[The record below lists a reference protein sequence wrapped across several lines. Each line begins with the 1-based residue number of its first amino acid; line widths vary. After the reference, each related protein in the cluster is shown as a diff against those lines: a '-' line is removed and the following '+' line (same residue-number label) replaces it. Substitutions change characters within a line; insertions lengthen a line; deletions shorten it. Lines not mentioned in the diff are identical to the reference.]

1 LKSAYSQKSSYY
13 NPGDSGLGYGGLHHA
28 KEIGAR
34 LFLGYF
40 LGAGVS
46 VYFFGFKKVELDA
59 QTLEILD
66 DEDSL
71 KYA

>member
-1 LKSAYSQKSSYY
+1 
-13 NPGDSGLGYGGLHHA
+13 LHHA

-34 LFLGYF
+34 LFFGYL
-40 LGAGVS
+40 LGAGAAN
-46 VYFFGFKKVELDA
+46 YLYGFKKVELDA

-66 DEDSL
+66 DEESL